1 MGRVAQSCGC
11 ESESLTVGADAE
23 PCSERGK
30 GSIGRVAQSGKSGK
44 CELAELCCDL
54 LESESKS
61 LAVAAHPSTKAAI
74 VAAW

>member
-11 ESESLTVGADAE
+11 ESESLTVDADAE
-23 PCSERGK
+23 PCSLRGR
-30 GSIGRVAQSGKSGK
+30 GSIGRVAQSGKSGE

-61 LAVAAHPSTKAAI
+61 LVVAAHPSTKAAM
-74 VAAW
+74 VAA